1 MKNYRKSLILSVV
14 VLCVLTA
21 CSEEKK
27 QTSVVE
33 EKPQVR
39 LETVNV
45 QSVDQT
51 QEFTATVE
59 ANVVNNI
66 SPSMVLRID
75 KILVEV
81 GDRVKAGQLLAEM
94 DRSNLIQ
101 SKTQLDNIQLEYDR
115 QLALYEV
122 GGTSKQL
129 LDAQQTQLDVARTSY
144 ENLKENTQLIS
155 PIDGI
160 VTARNYDNGDM
171 YNAGNPVLTVQQ
183 IMPVKLMILVSEGF
197 YTQVKEGMEV
207 KIHLD
212 VYKNE
217 EFTGKVSL
225 VYPTIDAA
233 TRTFPVEIKL
243 DNKDMRVRPGMFARV
258 TINFGTERR
267 VVLPDLAVVKQTGSG
282 DRYVYVYEDG
292 KVDFVKVELGRRTDT
307 RYEVLSGVPDG
318 ARVVVA
324 GQSRLHNG
332 AEVTVV
338 E

>member
-1 MKNYRKSLILSVV
+1 MKRYKNTIWAMALLAVMAS
-14 VLCVLTA
+14 
-21 CSEEKK
+21 CSEQKK
-27 QTSVVE
+27 QTAVVE

-45 QSVDQT
+45 QPVAQT
-51 QEFTATVE
+51 QEFTATVD
-59 ANVVNNI
+59 ADVVNNI
-66 SPSMVLRID
+66 SPSVVLRID

-81 GDRVKAGQLLAEM
+81 GDRVHAGQLLAEM
-94 DRSNLIQ
+94 DRSSLIQ

-129 LDAQQTQLDVARTSY
+129 LDAQQVQLDVARTSY

-171 YNAGNPVLTVQQ
+171 YSAGKPLLTVQK
-183 IMPVKLMILVSEGF
+183 IVPVKLMIHVSEGF
-197 YTQVKEGMEV
+197 YTQVKEGMPV

-212 VYKNE
+212 VYKDE
-217 EFTGKVSL
+217 TFTGKVSL

-233 TRTFPVEIKL
+233 TRTFPVEITL

-258 TINFGTERR
+258 TIDFGTERR

-282 DRYVYVYEDG
+282 DRYVYVYNDG

-324 GQSRLHNG
+324 GQSRLYNG

>member
-101 SKTQLDNIQLEYDR
+101 SKPNSIISSSNTIVSWPCMRWEERRNSSSMPNR
-115 QLALYEV
+115 PSSMWLAL
-122 GGTSKQL
+122 
-129 LDAQQTQLDVARTSY
+129 
-144 ENLKENTQLIS
+144 
-155 PIDGI
+155 
-160 VTARNYDNGDM
+160 
-171 YNAGNPVLTVQQ
+171 
-183 IMPVKLMILVSEGF
+183 LM
-197 YTQVKEGMEV
+197 
-207 KIHLD
+207 KI
-212 VYKNE
+212 
-217 EFTGKVSL
+217 
-225 VYPTIDAA
+225 
-233 TRTFPVEIKL
+233 
-243 DNKDMRVRPGMFARV
+243 
-258 TINFGTERR
+258 
-267 VVLPDLAVVKQTGSG
+267 
-282 DRYVYVYEDG
+282 
-292 KVDFVKVELGRRTDT
+292 
-307 RYEVLSGVPDG
+307 
-318 ARVVVA
+318 
-324 GQSRLHNG
+324 
-332 AEVTVV
+332 
-338 E
+338 

>member
-1 MKNYRKSLILSVV
+1 MKRYKNTIWAVALLAVMAS
-14 VLCVLTA
+14 
-21 CSEEKK
+21 CSEQKK
-27 QTSVVE
+27 QTAVVE

-45 QSVDQT
+45 QPVAQT
-51 QEFTATVE
+51 QEFTATVD
-59 ANVVNNI
+59 ADVVNNI
-66 SPSMVLRID
+66 SPSVVLRID

-81 GDRVKAGQLLAEM
+81 GDRVQAGQLLAEM

-129 LDAQQTQLDVARTSY
+129 LDAQQVQLDVARTAY
-144 ENLKENTQLIS
+144 DNLKENTQLIS

-171 YNAGNPVLTVQQ
+171 YSAGKPLLTVQK
-183 IMPVKLMILVSEGF
+183 IVPVKLMIHVSEGF
-197 YTQVKEGMEV
+197 YTQVKEGMPV

-212 VYKNE
+212 VYKDE
-217 EFTGKVSL
+217 TFTGKVSL
-225 VYPTIDAA
+225 IYPTIDAA
-233 TRTFPVEIKL
+233 TRTFPVEITL
-243 DNKDMRVRPGMFARV
+243 DNKDMRVRPGMFTRV
-258 TINFGTERR
+258 TIDFGTERR

-282 DRYVYVYEDG
+282 DRYVYVYNDG

-307 RYEVLSGVPDG
+307 RYEVLSGVSDG

-324 GQSRLHNG
+324 GQSRLYNG

>member
-1 MKNYRKSLILSVV
+1 MKRYKNTIWAVALLAVMAS
-14 VLCVLTA
+14 
-21 CSEEKK
+21 CSEQKK
-27 QTSVVE
+27 QMAVVE

-45 QSVDQT
+45 QPVAQT
-51 QEFTATVE
+51 QEFTATVD
-59 ANVVNNI
+59 ADVVNNI
-66 SPSMVLRID
+66 SPSVVLRID

-81 GDRVKAGQLLAEM
+81 GDRVQAGQLLAEM

-129 LDAQQTQLDVARTSY
+129 LDAQQVQLDVARTAY
-144 ENLKENTQLIS
+144 DNLKENTQLIS

-171 YNAGNPVLTVQQ
+171 YSAGKPLLTVQK
-183 IMPVKLMILVSEGF
+183 IVPVKLMIHVSEGF
-197 YTQVKEGMEV
+197 YTQVKEGMPV

-212 VYKNE
+212 VYKDE
-217 EFTGKVSL
+217 TFTGKVSL
-225 VYPTIDAA
+225 IYPTIDAA
-233 TRTFPVEIKL
+233 TRTFPVEITL

-258 TINFGTERR
+258 TIDFGTERR

-282 DRYVYVYEDG
+282 DRYVYVYNDG

-307 RYEVLSGVPDG
+307 RYEVLSGVSDG
-318 ARVVVA
+318 ASVVVA
-324 GQSRLHNG
+324 GQSRLYNG

>member
-1 MKNYRKSLILSVV
+1 MKRYKNTIWAVALLVV
-14 VLCVLTA
+14 MA
-21 CSEEKK
+21 SCSEQKK
-27 QTSVVE
+27 QTAVVE

-45 QSVDQT
+45 QPVAQT
-51 QEFTATVE
+51 QEFTATVD
-59 ANVVNNI
+59 ADVVNNI
-66 SPSMVLRID
+66 SPSVVLRID

-81 GDRVKAGQLLAEM
+81 GDRVQAGQLLAEM

-129 LDAQQTQLDVARTSY
+129 LDAQQVQLDVARTAY
-144 ENLKENTQLIS
+144 DNLKENTQLIS

-171 YNAGNPVLTVQQ
+171 YSAGKPLLTVQK
-183 IMPVKLMILVSEGF
+183 IVPVKLMIHVSEGF
-197 YTQVKEGMEV
+197 YTQVKEGMPV

-212 VYKNE
+212 VYKDE
-217 EFTGKVSL
+217 TFTGKVSL
-225 VYPTIDAA
+225 IYPTIDAA
-233 TRTFPVEIKL
+233 TRTFPVEITL

-258 TINFGTERR
+258 TIDFGTERR

-282 DRYVYVYEDG
+282 DRYVYVYNDG

-307 RYEVLSGVPDG
+307 RYEILSGVPDG

-324 GQSRLHNG
+324 GQSRLYNG

>member
-1 MKNYRKSLILSVV
+1 MKRYKNTIWAVALLAVMAS
-14 VLCVLTA
+14 
-21 CSEEKK
+21 CSEQKK
-27 QTSVVE
+27 QTAVVE

-45 QSVDQT
+45 QPVAQT
-51 QEFTATVE
+51 QEFTATVD
-59 ANVVNNI
+59 ADVVNNI
-66 SPSMVLRID
+66 SPSVVLRID

-81 GDRVKAGQLLAEM
+81 GDRVQAGQLLAEM

-129 LDAQQTQLDVARTSY
+129 LDAQQVQLDVARTAY
-144 ENLKENTQLIS
+144 DNLKENTQLIS
-155 PIDGI
+155 PIGGI

-171 YNAGNPVLTVQQ
+171 YSAGKPLLTVQK
-183 IMPVKLMILVSEGF
+183 IVPVKLMIHVSEGF
-197 YTQVKEGMEV
+197 YTQVKEGMPV

-212 VYKNE
+212 VYKDE
-217 EFTGKVSL
+217 TFTGKVSPI
-225 VYPTIDAA
+225 YPTIDAA
-233 TRTFPVEIKL
+233 TRTFPVEITL

-258 TINFGTERR
+258 TIDFGTERR

-282 DRYVYVYEDG
+282 DRYVYVYNDG

-307 RYEVLSGVPDG
+307 RYEVLSGVSDG

-324 GQSRLHNG
+324 GQSRLYNG

>member
-1 MKNYRKSLILSVV
+1 MKRYKNTIWAMALLAVMAS
-14 VLCVLTA
+14 
-21 CSEEKK
+21 CSEQKK
-27 QTSVVE
+27 QTAVVE

-45 QSVDQT
+45 QPVAQT
-51 QEFTATVE
+51 QEFTATVD
-59 ANVVNNI
+59 ADVVNNI
-66 SPSMVLRID
+66 SPSVVLRID

-81 GDRVKAGQLLAEM
+81 GDRVHAGQLLAEM
-94 DRSNLIQ
+94 DRSSLIQ

-129 LDAQQTQLDVARTSY
+129 LDAQQVQLDVARTSY

-171 YNAGNPVLTVQQ
+171 YSAGKPLLTVQK
-183 IMPVKLMILVSEGF
+183 IVPVKLMIHVSEGF
-197 YTQVKEGMEV
+197 YTQVKEGMPV

-212 VYKNE
+212 VYKDE
-217 EFTGKVSL
+217 TFTGKVSL
-225 VYPTIDAA
+225 IYPTIDAA
-233 TRTFPVEIKL
+233 TRTFPVEITL

-258 TINFGTERR
+258 TIDFGTERR

-282 DRYVYVYEDG
+282 DRYVYVYNDG

-307 RYEVLSGVPDG
+307 RYEVLSGCAPTVPG
-318 ARVVVA
+318 
-324 GQSRLHNG
+324 
-332 AEVTVV
+332 
-338 E
+338 

>member
-1 MKNYRKSLILSVV
+1 MECFRRNAAICAIALS
-14 VLCVLTA
+14 VLTA
-21 CSEEKK
+21 CTEEKK
-27 QTSVVE
+27 QTTTVE

-45 QSVDQT
+45 QPVEQT
-51 QEFTATVE
+51 QEFTATVD
-59 ANVVNNI
+59 ADVVNNI
-66 SPSMVLRID
+66 SPSVVLRID

-81 GDRVKAGQLLAEM
+81 GDQVKAGQLLAEM
-94 DRSNLIQ
+94 DRSSLVQ

-115 QLALYEV
+115 QRALYEV

-129 LDAQQTQLDVARTSY
+129 LDAQQTQLDVARTAY

-171 YNAGNPVLTVQQ
+171 YSSGTPLLTVQN
-183 IMPVKLMILVSEGF
+183 IVPVKLMIHVSEGF

-207 KIHLD
+207 KIRLD
-212 VYKNE
+212 VYKDE

-233 TRTFPVEIKL
+233 TRTFPVEIQL
-243 DNKDMRVRPGMFARV
+243 ANKDMRVRPGMFARV
-258 TINFGTERR
+258 NINFGTERR

-282 DRYVYVYEDG
+282 DRYVYVYNDG
-292 KVDFVKVELGRRTDT
+292 KVDFVKVELGRRVDS

-318 ARVVVA
+318 AQVVVA
-324 GQSRLHNG
+324 GQSRLYNG
-332 AEVTVV
+332 AEVSVV
-338 E
+338 D

>member
-1 MKNYRKSLILSVV
+1 MVMAS
-14 VLCVLTA
+14 
-21 CSEEKK
+21 CSEQKK
-27 QTSVVE
+27 QTAVVE

-45 QSVDQT
+45 QPVAQT
-51 QEFTATVE
+51 QEFTATVD
-59 ANVVNNI
+59 ADVVNNI
-66 SPSMVLRID
+66 SPSVVLRID

-81 GDRVKAGQLLAEM
+81 GDRVQAGQLLAEM

-129 LDAQQTQLDVARTSY
+129 LDAQQVQLDVARTAY
-144 ENLKENTQLIS
+144 DNLKENTQLIS

-171 YNAGNPVLTVQQ
+171 YSAGKPLLTVQK
-183 IMPVKLMILVSEGF
+183 IVPVKLMIHVSEGF
-197 YTQVKEGMEV
+197 YTQVKEGMPV

-212 VYKNE
+212 VYKDE
-217 EFTGKVSL
+217 TFTGKVSL
-225 VYPTIDAA
+225 IYPTIDAA
-233 TRTFPVEIKL
+233 TRTFPVEITL

-258 TINFGTERR
+258 TIDFGTERR

-282 DRYVYVYEDG
+282 DRYVYVYNDG

-307 RYEVLSGVPDG
+307 RYEILSGVPDG

-324 GQSRLHNG
+324 GQSRLYNG

>member
-1 MKNYRKSLILSVV
+1 MECFRRNAAICVMALSV
-14 VLCVLTA
+14 LTT
-21 CSEEKK
+21 CTEEKK
-27 QTSVVE
+27 QTTAVE
-33 EKPQVR
+33 EKPLVR

-45 QSVDQT
+45 QPVEQT
-51 QEFTATVE
+51 QEFTATVD
-59 ANVVNNI
+59 ADVVNNI
-66 SPSMVLRID
+66 SPSVVLRID

-81 GDRVKAGQLLAEM
+81 GDQVKAGQLLAEM
-94 DRSNLIQ
+94 DRSSLVQ

-129 LDAQQTQLDVARTSY
+129 LDAQQTQLDVARTAY

-171 YNAGNPVLTVQQ
+171 YSAGTPLLTVQN
-183 IMPVKLMILVSEGF
+183 IVPVKLMIHVSEGF
-197 YTQVKEGMEV
+197 YTQVKEGMPV
-207 KIHLD
+207 TIRLD
-212 VYKNE
+212 VYKDE
-217 EFTGKVSL
+217 KFTGKVSL

-233 TRTFPVEIKL
+233 TRTFPVEIQL

-258 TINFGTERR
+258 NINFGTERR

-282 DRYVYVYEDG
+282 DRYVYVYNDG
-292 KVDFVKVELGRRTDT
+292 KVDFVKVELGRRTDS

-324 GQSRLHNG
+324 GQSRLYNG

>member
-1 MKNYRKSLILSVV
+1 MKRYKNTIWAMALLAVMAS
-14 VLCVLTA
+14 
-21 CSEEKK
+21 CSEQKK
-27 QTSVVE
+27 QTAVVE

-45 QSVDQT
+45 QPVAQT
-51 QEFTATVE
+51 QEFTATVD
-59 ANVVNNI
+59 ADVVNNI
-66 SPSMVLRID
+66 SPSVVLRID

-81 GDRVKAGQLLAEM
+81 GDRVHAGQLLAEM
-94 DRSNLIQ
+94 DRSSLIQ

-129 LDAQQTQLDVARTSY
+129 LDAQQVQLDVARTSY

-171 YNAGNPVLTVQQ
+171 YSAGKPLLTVQK
-183 IMPVKLMILVSEGF
+183 IVPVKLMIHVSEGF
-197 YTQVKEGMEV
+197 YTQVKEGMPV

-212 VYKNE
+212 VYKDE
-217 EFTGKVSL
+217 TFTGKVSL
-225 VYPTIDAA
+225 IYPTIDAA
-233 TRTFPVEIKL
+233 TRTFPVEITL

-258 TINFGTERR
+258 TIDFGTERR

-282 DRYVYVYEDG
+282 DRYVYVYNDG

-324 GQSRLHNG
+324 GHSRLYYG